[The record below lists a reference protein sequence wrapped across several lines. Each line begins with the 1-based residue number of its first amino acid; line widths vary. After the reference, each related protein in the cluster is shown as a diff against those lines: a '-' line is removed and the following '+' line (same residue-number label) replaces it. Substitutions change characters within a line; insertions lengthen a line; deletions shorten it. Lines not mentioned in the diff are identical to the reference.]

1 MKMVNDMYELVSAN
15 KGHIELLKKYKLSTI
30 LNNSN
35 SIDEDEKLEIV
46 NYVNNEVPKQLKDYK
61 LIVLESI
68 IGGCLLVI
76 KYEDGILLDEIYL
89 EEQYRN
95 MKIGSNIIKKLI
107 KEHNVIYL
115 WVYKNN
121 LKAIKLYESLNFT
134 INEETKTRYLMKYQK
149 NV

>member
-15 KGHIELLKKYKLSTI
+15 KDHIEMLKKYKLSTI